1 MKTTIIIPCFNE
13 KKTIKQL
20 INKVNIINIKKEII
34 IVDDGSFD
42 GTTAIL
48 KKIKHKN
55 IKIIF
60 KKKNEGKGSAIKSAL
75 KLIKGDL
82 VLIQDADLEYNPND
96 YYKLIKPFS
105 NKKIKVVYGSRVLNK
120 KRYLLK
126 NDLLKNFR
134 VFANQLLT
142 FVSNFFN
149 NQKLTDAH
157 TCYKVLRKKLFLS
170 LKLKENGFSFCP
182 EVTTKISKKNIK
194 IYEVPISYNG
204 RKISDGKKIRFTDA
218 LSAFIAIIKY
228 RFFY

>member
-1 MKTTIIIPCFNE
+1 M
-13 KKTIKQL
+13 
-20 INKVNIINIKKEII
+20 
-34 IVDDGSFD
+34 
-42 GTTAIL
+42 
-48 KKIKHKN
+48 
-55 IKIIF
+55 
-60 KKKNEGKGSAIKSAL
+60 
-75 KLIKGDL
+75 
-82 VLIQDADLEYNPND
+82 
-96 YYKLIKPFS
+96 IKPFS

-218 LSAFIAIIKY
+218 LSAFITIIKY